1 MMPKKTRA
9 VVGYI
14 LAGMAMLV
22 LFLYLRFPEKI
33 VKDFI
38 ESAASARCPG
48 IRLSLGTTR
57 PAIPP
62 GLRLEPVEAVFP
74 AHPGETLRADRLTV
88 RPAWPPLF
96 RGRFAFLAEA
106 ESYGGRIRG
115 RIDFQNIL
123 AVKGPFTATADFGDI
138 RLEKCAWLRE
148 TLARQAAGT
157 LKGSAY
163 FNHAGESLQNG
174 TGNLMFTLTNV
185 NWPLTEPLFG
195 FSRLDFSRVEA
206 TIGFRNGSLKITEL
220 FLDGNRLKIA
230 LKGDVILSD
239 NLPESRIDLNGTLEM
254 PGQGNRRVKVAIGG
268 TLRSPQ
274 TRFM

>member
-22 LFLYLRFPEKI
+22 LFLYLRFPEED
-33 VKDFI
+33 VTDFI
-38 ESAASARCPG
+38 ESAVSAHCPG
-48 IRLSLGTTR
+48 MRLSLGTTR
-57 PAIPP
+57 PAVPP
-62 GLRLEPVEAVFP
+62 GVRLEPVEAVFP
-74 AHPGETLRADRLTV
+74 AHPGATLRADRLTV

-96 RGRFAFLAEA
+96 RGRFAFLTEA

-115 RIDFQNIL
+115 RIDFRNIL
-123 AVKGPFTATADFGDI
+123 TVMGPFTASADFEDI
-138 RLEKCAWLRE
+138 RLDKCAWLRE
-148 TLARQAAGT
+148 ILARQTAGI
-157 LKGSAY
+157 LRGSLS
-163 FNHAGESLQNG
+163 FSGAGESLKNG
-174 TGNLMFTLTNV
+174 TGNLTFTLTNV